1 MRRRT
6 AVSVLAAL
14 VVVVAAAPSAP
25 ARAIVATE
33 VAPLE
38 TAATTCTGW
47 RSQITPPPTIRVLRT
62 YGPAAGTVQVVELR
76 PYVENVMA
84 WEWPSSYPFETLK
97 AGAVAIRQYAWYY
110 AIHYRG
116 KTAANGAC
124 YDVVDSTTDQLYR
137 PETRSAAT
145 AHRSAVAASWRYAM
159 HKAGALFLSG
169 YLPGA
174 NVGCGTDSTGYRLYQ
189 HSARQCGLD
198 GLAMEGILREYYYP
212 NLDVFTPSQHHVTG
226 DTRGDGGAIAV
237 SGNVL
242 QPIVYETTTGR
253 FTPLKGPAFALE
265 ASRRLGFAAG
275 DLTGDGRHDLVSL
288 VRDGTKAQHVVVMRG
303 TSTGFT
309 GGATWWS
316 SAVEG
321 PGLPNEQGGQR
332 SIHLLVSDFTADG
345 LADVGLLV
353 GQPDYGQ
360 SRLYL
365 LRSTGSDF
373 ATMREHT
380 DPASPI
386 PLGVRNR
393 RAFAGDVTGDGRA
406 DLVIEVDKG
415 AGGLGY
421 AVMRSTVFSG
431 RLTGPVTWHTAT
443 DLRRSTS
450 RLTVADVERD
460 GRDDLVVAHSVGG
473 ATRLTALVST
483 GTGFVR
489 DTLWTTSGAAG
500 EPADWSRVKIG
511 PVELNGDGRGD
522 VALFYHLWTG
532 VSRVYGVPSS
542 GGSMTPQDWL
552 HKTSLDWLTALPY

>member
-1 MRRRT
+1 MLRRT
-6 AVSVLAAL
+6 AVSLLAAL
-14 VVVVAAAPSAP
+14 VVVVAAAPSTP
-25 ARAIVATE
+25 AQAIVPAA
-33 VAPLE
+33 VG

-62 YGPAAGTVQVVELR
+62 YGPAAGTVQIVSLR

-84 WEWPSSYPFETLK
+84 WEWPSTYPSETLK
-97 AGAVAIRQYAWYY
+97 AGAVAIKQYAWYY

-116 KTAANGAC
+116 KTARNGAC
-124 YDVVDSTTDQLYR
+124 YDVVDSTADQLYR

-145 AHRSAVAASWRYAM
+145 AHRSAVAAGWRYAM
-159 HKAGALFLSG
+159 HKSGALFLSG
-169 YLPGA
+169 YAPGA
-174 NVGCGTDSTGYRLYQ
+174 DVGCGTDSTGYRLYQ
-189 HSARQCGLD
+189 HSARRCGLA

-212 NLDVFTPSQHHVTG
+212 NLDVFTPSDHHMTG
-226 DTRGDGGAIAV
+226 DTRGDGGALAV
-237 SGNVL
+237 SADIL
-242 QPIVYETTTGR
+242 QPIVYTTSTGS
-253 FTPLKGPAFALE
+253 FAPVKGPTSALE
-265 ASRRLGFAAG
+265 SSRRLGFAAG
-275 DLTGDGRHDLVSL
+275 DLTGDGRHDLVYL
-288 VRDGTKAQHVVVMRG
+288 VRDGTKAQHVVVLRG
-303 TSTGFT
+303 ASTGFT
-309 GGATWWS
+309 GGAIWWS

-321 PGLPNEQGGQR
+321 PGLPNEQGGVR
-332 SIHLLVSDFTADG
+332 SINLLVADFTADG

-353 GQPDYGQ
+353 GQPDYGR

-380 DPASPI
+380 DPTSPI
-386 PLGVRNR
+386 PIGVRNG
-393 RAFAGDVTGDGRA
+393 RAFAGDVTGDGRS
-406 DLVIEVDKG
+406 DLVIEIDKG
-415 AGGLGY
+415 TGGLAY

-483 GTGFVR
+483 GTAFVR
-489 DTLWTTSGAAG
+489 DLLWTTSGAAA

-511 PVELNGDGRGD
+511 PAELNGDGRGD
-522 VALFYHLWTG
+522 VVLYYHLGTG
-532 VSRVYGVPSS
+532 ASRVYAVLSS
-542 GGSMTPQDWL
+542 GGSMRPQNWL
-552 HKTSLDWLTALPY
+552 NSTALDWLTAIPY